1 MVFAHSAVVTG
12 FLEEVGEL
20 VVAVVF
26 EVAAGVLL
34 PLVDRWVGNSA
45 APVRSAEF
53 AEGQCFVAVE
63 NSGTCDL
70 PEAQDC
76 RQDIAFRK
84 SPSCLFDI
92 LFKCSGGIAS
102 NSSVAII
109 LSA

>member
-12 FLEEVGEL
+12 FLEEAGIL

-34 PLVDRWVGNSA
+34 PPADRRVVNSA

-53 AEGQCFVAVE
+53 AEGQRFVAVE

-76 RQDIAFRK
+76 RQDIEFQGK
-84 SPSCLFDI
+84 LFE
-92 LFKCSGGIAS
+92 C
-102 NSSVAII
+102 
-109 LSA
+109 